1 MVARRRGI
9 QLLAEPGTVGPPA
22 GAPTFR
28 PLPKAALRW
37 TPASGWSVTLSTGQ
51 AWRFP
56 TVSELYQVIA
66 TGPSI
71 IVPDPRLKP
80 ERARSEELA
89 VQYAAALGHLRVS
102 LFNESIRDALI
113 AQTAPL
119 APGSATLFSFVQ
131 NIPLTHARG
140 IELAFDRR
148 DLLVPGLE
156 LQGSVTLTD
165 PKVVR
170 DPAFVRAQA
179 KDLPQIPRRRATL
192 IATYHARD
200 GASFTLAAR
209 YSSRSFGT
217 IDNSDPVGA
226 AFQGFERY
234 LVIDARAD
242 FRIGRHWE
250 AAVGVENLG
259 NDKYFLF
266 HPFPQRSFTATL
278 DYRW

>member
-1 MVARRRGI
+1 MPLRRFG
-9 QLLAEPGTVGPPA
+9 GVGAAA
-22 GAPTFR
+22 GASDPR
-28 PLPKAALRW
+28 RDRGGALYARHSG
-37 TPASGWSVTLSTGQ
+37 PAS
-51 AWRFP
+51 
-56 TVSELYQVIA
+56 LYQAIA
-66 TGPSI
+66 TGPGI
-71 IVPDPRLKP
+71 TVPGPRLKP

-89 VQYAAALGHLRVS
+89 VQYANALGHVRLS

-131 NIPLTHARG
+131 NIPRTRAKG

-156 LQGSVTLTD
+156 LQGSITLTD
-165 PKVVR
+165 PEVVR
-170 DPAFVRAQA
+170 DPAFARAQG
-179 KDLPQIPRRRATL
+179 KDLPQVPRRRATL
-192 IATYHARD
+192 VATYHAGTR
-200 GASFTLAAR
+200 ASFTLAGR

-217 IDNSDPVGA
+217 IDNSDPVGH

-234 LVIDARAD
+234 LVIDLRAD
-242 FRIGRHWE
+242 LRIGRHWE
-250 AAVGVENLG
+250 AGVGIENLG

-266 HPFPQRSFTATL
+266 HPFPQRSFTAAL